1 MAYINDEKHY
11 VYRAEGHSEDMLFVK
26 YKSDNQVVAIPF
38 SLFDELV
45 VMRYAQLE
53 EGLAVEKV
61 QKRASKKAQGQT
73 GGDALERAFER
84 SKKK

>member
-1 MAYINDEKHY
+1 MAYINDSIHY
-11 VYRAEGHSEDMLFVK
+11 VYRGEGHTEDQLFVK
-26 YKSDNQVVAIPF
+26 YKSNDKVVAIPF

-53 EGLAVEKV
+53 EGLAVEKI
-61 QKRASKKAQGQT
+61 QKRASKKYKGSKGAE
-73 GGDALERAFER
+73 ALERAFEG

>member
-11 VYRAEGHSEDMLFVK
+11 VYRGEAHIEDQLFVK
-26 YKSDNQVVAIPF
+26 YKSNDKVVAIPF

-53 EGLAVEKV
+53 EGMAVEKI
-61 QKRASKKAQGQT
+61 QKRALKKYQGTT
-73 GGDALERAFER
+73 GAKALEGAFER